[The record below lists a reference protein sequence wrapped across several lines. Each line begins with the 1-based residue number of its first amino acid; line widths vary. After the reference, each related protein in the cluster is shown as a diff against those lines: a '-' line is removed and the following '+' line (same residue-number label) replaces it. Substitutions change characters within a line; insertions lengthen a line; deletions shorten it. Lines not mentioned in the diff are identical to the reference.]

1 MSVDSLA
8 RFDKAN
14 AADWTTDL
22 LGLCGRKIFIF
33 KHTFNKKKIL
43 WNLPVI
49 FINHKDINSYMYLFS
64 KKNNDLPARVAPEGG
79 WFPEPGAV
87 VYILHCLLPNSPE
100 SRHSD
105 PTDGINVHEI
115 KLMPKKVLTQYLPFL
130 Q

>member
-33 KHTFNKKKIL
+33 K
-43 WNLPVI
+43 
-49 FINHKDINSYMYLFS
+49 KDTNSYMYLFS

-105 PTDGINVHEI
+105 PTDRINVHEI

>member
-1 MSVDSLA
+1 
-8 RFDKAN
+8 
-14 AADWTTDL
+14 
-22 LGLCGRKIFIF
+22 
-33 KHTFNKKKIL
+33 
-43 WNLPVI
+43 
-49 FINHKDINSYMYLFS
+49 MYLFS

-105 PTDGINVHEI
+105 PTDRINVPVHEI